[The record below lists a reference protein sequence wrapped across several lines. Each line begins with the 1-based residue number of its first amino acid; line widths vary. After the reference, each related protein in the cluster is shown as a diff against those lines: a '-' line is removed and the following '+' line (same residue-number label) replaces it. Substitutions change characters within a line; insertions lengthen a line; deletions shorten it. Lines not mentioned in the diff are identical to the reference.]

1 MINPPTSGLAIPGAG
16 NPLFPYYDIGPKG
29 RTPRLALVADLHGKD
44 LNGLFVLSRLAAFLR
59 SIRLG
64 ERRGLRLRERVVIV
78 PTLNSLEALD
88 PRKLPQRARGG
99 QRRSLWSLIV
109 EALLA
114 LTRAAYYRVNIH
126 QVSLDVEEIPQIR
139 LYSPSDDERATA
151 CLFGL
156 PAVIERPM
164 DHEVASGL
172 THAWRDQGG
181 ENFSIYAGQSGS
193 VQTQHCET
201 VFRSLVAFLDRTGI
215 ISGLHSTDE
224 EELGY
229 FGLRQIVVVSAAQPG
244 IFSSRLEVGRWVR
257 PGEELGQIYDSFSGE
272 TREQVAAPVAG
283 LLASLRRQPLLG
295 KGELLARILLP
306 DAVYREPLAGFA

>member
-1 MINPPTSGLAIPGAG
+1 M
-16 NPLFPYYDIGPKG
+16 
-29 RTPRLALVADLHGKD
+29 ALVADLHGGD

-78 PTLNSLEALD
+78 PTLNSLDALD
-88 PRKLPQRARGG
+88 PRRLPRRAPG
-99 QRRSLWSLIV
+99 QRRSLWSVIV

-126 QVSLDVEEIPQIR
+126 QASLDLEEIPQIR
-139 LYSPSDDERATA
+139 LYAPSDDERATA

-156 PAVIERPM
+156 PAVIERPVE
-164 DHEVASGL
+164 HEAASGL
-172 THAWRDQGG
+172 THAWREQGG

-201 VFRSLVAFLDRTGI
+201 VFRSLVAFLDRTGT
-215 ISGLHSTDE
+215 ISGLKSTDE

-229 FGLRQIVVVSAAQPG
+229 FGLRQIVVVSAARPG
-244 IFSSRLEVGRWVR
+244 IFASPLEVGRWVR

-272 TREQVAAPVAG
+272 LQERVTAPVAG

-306 DAVYREPLAGFA
+306 GAACREARASFA

>member
-1 MINPPTSGLAIPGAG
+1 MINPITSGLAVSGYG
-16 NPLFPYYDIGPKG
+16 GLLFPYYDIGPRG
-29 RTPRLALVADLHGKD
+29 RAPRLALVADLHGQD

-64 ERRGLRLRERVVIV
+64 ERRALRLRERIVIV
-78 PTLNSLEALD
+78 PTINCLESLD
-88 PRKLPQRARGG
+88 PRKLPQRAGG
-99 QRRSLWSLIV
+99 QRRSLWSVIV

-164 DHEVASGL
+164 EHEAASGL
-172 THAWRDQGG
+172 THAWREQGG

-215 ISGLHSTDE
+215 ISGLKSTDE

-244 IFSSRLEVGRWVR
+244 IFASPLEVGRWVR
-257 PGEELGQIYDSFSGE
+257 EGEELGQIYDSFSGKA
-272 TREQVAAPVAG
+272 REPVVAPVSG

-306 DAVYREPLAGFA
+306 DAACREARACFA

>member
-139 LYSPSDDERATA
+139 LYSPS
-151 CLFGL
+151 
-156 PAVIERPM
+156 
-164 DHEVASGL
+164 
-172 THAWRDQGG
+172 
-181 ENFSIYAGQSGS
+181 
-193 VQTQHCET
+193 
-201 VFRSLVAFLDRTGI
+201 
-215 ISGLHSTDE
+215 
-224 EELGY
+224 
-229 FGLRQIVVVSAAQPG
+229 
-244 IFSSRLEVGRWVR
+244 
-257 PGEELGQIYDSFSGE
+257 
-272 TREQVAAPVAG
+272 
-283 LLASLRRQPLLG
+283 
-295 KGELLARILLP
+295 
-306 DAVYREPLAGFA
+306 

>member
-1 MINPPTSGLAIPGAG
+1 M
-16 NPLFPYYDIGPKG
+16 
-29 RTPRLALVADLHGKD
+29 ALVADLHGKD

-244 IFSSRLEVGRWVR
+244 IFHRAWR
-257 PGEELGQIYDSFSGE
+257 
-272 TREQVAAPVAG
+272 
-283 LLASLRRQPLLG
+283 
-295 KGELLARILLP
+295 
-306 DAVYREPLAGFA
+306 